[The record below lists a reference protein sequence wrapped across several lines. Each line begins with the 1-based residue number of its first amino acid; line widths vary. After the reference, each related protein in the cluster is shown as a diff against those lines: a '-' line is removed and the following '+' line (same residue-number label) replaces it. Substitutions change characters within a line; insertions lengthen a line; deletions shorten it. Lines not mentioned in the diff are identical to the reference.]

1 MELKHQAFFQSL
13 FISRLA
19 DQILL
24 FLVPLVIFQITG
36 SVGWS
41 GVAFFFETLPRYVSF
56 PICGALCD
64 RISPLRLLHTS
75 QVCRA
80 AACFAG
86 MAAHAV
92 QGGIFWLIAI
102 SAVCG
107 VLTSQGIMAREVMLP
122 QVFSG
127 QRFEKV
133 LSYTQIA
140 DQLGMV
146 LGPLVAGFLL
156 GIWPWEYVVML
167 AAVLFLAADAAV
179 ILWERA
185 ARPQLAEPE
194 AAGGH
199 WAAPLVTA
207 ARHIVRLPGLIDVVV
222 LAAAVNLI
230 IGVTLA
236 TSAAMVTGI
245 HGQTEFFYAVLQAAG
260 AVATVVILFGI
271 ARTTLPLGTLGWV
284 SFTMI
289 FLGAVMT
296 GAGTGPFL
304 YATGFV
310 LVVGFDKMFNVYIR
324 SLRQRIIPR
333 QDYGKTTGLIVMLN
347 NLSQPLAGLL
357 VGLFAGLSGAGGVIL
372 ALSAVM
378 GLTGV
383 LITVFRWRG
392 KGAGVV
398 QGERTMAELIV
409 WHDGA
414 CPLCRREIALM
425 RRLDRR
431 GAIRFVDAAGDD
443 ASCPIDRAALLARF
457 HAREDG
463 RLLSGA
469 AAFAA
474 MWRAIPLLRPLGL
487 AARNGYVLAV
497 LERVYTAFLRARPML
512 QRLAQRF
519 ESRGV

>member
-1 MELKHQAFFQSL
+1 
-13 FISRLA
+13 
-19 DQILL
+19 
-24 FLVPLVIFQITG
+24 
-36 SVGWS
+36 
-41 GVAFFFETLPRYVSF
+41 
-56 PICGALCD
+56 
-64 RISPLRLLHTS
+64 
-75 QVCRA
+75 
-80 AACFAG
+80 
-86 MAAHAV
+86 
-92 QGGIFWLIAI
+92 
-102 SAVCG
+102 
-107 VLTSQGIMAREVMLP
+107 
-122 QVFSG
+122 
-127 QRFEKV
+127 
-133 LSYTQIA
+133 
-140 DQLGMV
+140 MV
-146 LGPLVAGFLL
+146 LGPLAAGFLL
-156 GIWPWEYVVML
+156 GIWPWEYVVLL
-167 AAVLFLAADAAV
+167 AAALFLAADAAV

-207 ARHIVRLPGLIDVVV
+207 AQHIVRLPGLIDVVV

-271 ARTTLPLGTLGWV
+271 AHTTLPLGALGSV

-304 YATGFV
+304 YAAGFV
-310 LVVGFDKMFNVYIR
+310 VVVGFDKMFNVYIR

-392 KGAGVV
+392 KGEG
-398 QGERTMAELIV
+398 GRTMAELIV

-431 GAIRFVDAAGDD
+431 GAIRFIDAASDD

-474 MWRAIPLLRPLGL
+474 MWRVIPLLRPLGL

-497 LERVYTAFLRARPML
+497 LERAYIGFLHFRPTL
-512 QRLAQRF
+512 QRLAYRF
-519 ESRGV
+519 EGRDV

>member
-41 GVAFFFETLPRYVSF
+41 GVAFFLETLPRYASF

-86 MAAHAV
+86 MAAYAAL
-92 QGGIFWLIAI
+92 GGIFWLIAI

-146 LGPLVAGFLL
+146 LGPLVAGFVLS
-156 GIWPWEYVVML
+156 IWSWEYVVLL
-167 AAVLFLAADAAV
+167 AAALFLAADAAV

-185 ARPQLAEPE
+185 ARPRLAEPE
-194 AAGGH
+194 AASGH

-271 ARTTLPLGTLGWV
+271 AQTTVPLGVLGSV

-310 LVVGFDKMFNVYIR
+310 VVVGFDKMFNVYIR

-357 VGLFAGLSGAGGVIL
+357 VGVFAGLSGAGGVIL

-383 LITVFRWRG
+383 LITVARWRRNG
-392 KGAGVV
+392 GSV
-398 QGERTMAELIV
+398 L
-409 WHDGA
+409 
-414 CPLCRREIALM
+414 P
-425 RRLDRR
+425 
-431 GAIRFVDAAGDD
+431 
-443 ASCPIDRAALLARF
+443 
-457 HAREDG
+457 
-463 RLLSGA
+463 
-469 AAFAA
+469 
-474 MWRAIPLLRPLGL
+474 LRPAPGDQD
-487 AARNGYVLAV
+487 AD
-497 LERVYTAFLRARPML
+497 
-512 QRLAQRF
+512 
-519 ESRGV
+519 